1 VLQGAD
7 TLFPAFLVVLMLAL
21 IVFVGFNLFRYFDQ
35 FERSFGEQLARAAQG
50 RDAKKDA
57 VLRGDG

>member
-7 TLFPAFLVVLMLAL
+7 TLFPAFLVVFMLAL

-35 FERSFGEQLARAAQG
+35 FETSFGEQLARAADG
-50 RDAKKDA
+50 SIKKDA
-57 VLRGDG
+57 VRRGDG

>member
-1 VLQGAD
+1 MLQGAD
-7 TLFPAFLVVLMLAL
+7 TLFPALLVVLMLAL